1 MAKNSK
7 GQKVSNKKYY
17 KKSTTT
23 TNKKKNTKVTSNK
36 AKKKT
41 TKRTYNRKPKK
52 LENNV
57 SIIVDNTKE
66 SLNYNILEE
75 PIEAD
80 NKVKYKQDKKIKT
93 QFKDENEAT
102 KFLVLEDIKEEEK
115 TYFEEPVIATVEEE
129 SVEEESIEDEPVEE
143 ESIEDEPVEEESVVE
158 EKIEEDLPQKIEDEV
173 EKQEEVKE
181 EIPEKIEN
189 EVVEESA
196 KEEPTVEE
204 KIEAEK
210 INPDDL
216 EKYIL
221 HNTQELKAI
230 NEDSDIYNN
239 EDVDLPDDV
248 KRYTNNGSFVKFVI
262 RLVVLFL
269 LIIFSIYSIIS
280 FSMRYVDNNNV
291 NNIAFHELSSVDYE
305 LCTKNKCVP
314 TRQITNK
321 NDGIKINYQYEMDF
335 DEKITYEANYT
346 IVAELSIINTEK
358 NNNVVATDKSIIIK
372 KDITGEDSE
381 ELIISQDIEV
391 ELDKYRNK
399 LKDYNTNNNTKYSG
413 QLEMVMYVDG
423 INEKERVAS
432 VQLPMDNGIVDT
444 QEISYNQGDASIEN
458 SKVSSSKLYLYLI
471 IGSFVVLLGS
481 CIAVLFLLHSPYDS
495 YEN

>member
-17 KKSTTT
+17 KKSTTN
-23 TNKKKNTKVTSNK
+23 TNKKKSTKVTSSK
-36 AKKKT
+36 TKKKT

-52 LENNV
+52 LDNNV
-57 SIIVDNTKE
+57 SILVDNTKE

-93 QFKDENEAT
+93 QFKDENEDT
-102 KFLVLEDIKEEEK
+102 KFLVLEDIKEEDKE
-115 TYFEEPVIATVEEE
+115 YFEEPVIASVDEQAVEEE
-129 SVEEESIEDEPVEE
+129 P
-143 ESIEDEPVEEESVVE
+143 VVE
-158 EKIEEDLPQKIEDEV
+158 EKIEEAKEEDFPQKIE
-173 EKQEEVKE
+173 EETE
-181 EIPEKIEN
+181 DIPEKIEDD
-189 EVVEESA
+189 VEEI
-196 KEEPTVEE
+196 KEEVPEETEEKVEEESHEEEPVVEE
-204 KIEAEK
+204 KIEAEN

-248 KRYTNNGSFVKFVI
+248 KRYSNNGSFVKFVVM
-262 RLVVLFL
+262 LVVLFL

-291 NNIAFHELSSVDYE
+291 NNIAFHELSSIDYE

-346 IVAELSIINTEK
+346 IVAELNIIDSENK
-358 NNNVVATDKSIIIK
+358 NNVVATDKSIIMK
-372 KDITGEDSE
+372 KDITGEKSE

-399 LKDYNTNNNTKYSG
+399 LKDYNTNNKTKYNG
-413 QLEMVMYVDG
+413 QLAVVLYVDG

-432 VQLPMDNGIVDT
+432 VDVPMDNGIIDT

-481 CIAVLFLLHSPYDS
+481 CIGVLFLLHSPYDT